1 MSPCARLALVCILP
15 DTWGCLS
22 RKNSLLPGNPGSPG
36 PLAATCP
43 VGCRPGVQT
52 PVLGCLS
59 LRRAG
64 MNFYICAFSASYLW
78 CGIEGA
84 VTSDSPPPSVSL
96 RGHLMQP
103 TIIPLQRDSVNERQ
117 WEETQQ
123 SQDPVLI
130 SMGMPSE
137 HNGLSPWPR
146 EQPTGLRR
154 RKACTEAPLFRRR
167 YSRAPHGRLDDPRQ
181 SGRSG
186 DLLSLPPPRL

>member
-15 DTWGCLS
+15 DAWGSLS
-22 RKNSLLPGNPGSPG
+22 NSCRAKINFLSKAIG

-52 PVLGCLS
+52 PVLGYLS
-59 LRRAG
+59 LCRAG
-64 MNFYICAFSASYLW
+64 IDFYICAFSSSYLW

-103 TIIPLQRDSVNERQ
+103 IPLQCDPVNKGQ
-117 WEETQQ
+117 WEETRR

-130 SMGMPSE
+130 SLGMPSG
-137 HNGLSPWPR
+137 HNG
-146 EQPTGLRR
+146 QPL
-154 RKACTEAPLFRRR
+154 A
-167 YSRAPHGRLDDPRQ
+167 SRAAHGSSTKEGLYRGPPLPP
-181 SGRSG
+181 
-186 DLLSLPPPRL
+186 SLPPCPPRPPR